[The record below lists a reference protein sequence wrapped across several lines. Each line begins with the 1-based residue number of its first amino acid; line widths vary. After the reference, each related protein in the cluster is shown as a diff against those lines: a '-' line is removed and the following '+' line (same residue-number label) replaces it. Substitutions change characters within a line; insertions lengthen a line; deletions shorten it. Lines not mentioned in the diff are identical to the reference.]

1 MNGSCDFVRF
11 VICINKDLP
20 QIFHGLV
27 VDFKTIF
34 CSLVYKKCYLWEE
47 SRQSS
52 KSIAKFRETL
62 FQTNFLVN
70 DLNLLYFLKNELL
83 QLFEQIV
90 RTEFHS
96 LLKFPHWYQQQE
108 LRD

>member
-11 VICINKDLP
+11 VIYINKDLP

-34 CSLVYKKCYLWEE
+34 YSLVYKCYLWDE

-52 KSIAKFRETL
+52 KSIAKFLETL

-70 DLNLLYFLKNELL
+70 NLNLLYFLKNELL

-96 LLKFPHWYQQQE
+96 LLKFPHRYQQQE